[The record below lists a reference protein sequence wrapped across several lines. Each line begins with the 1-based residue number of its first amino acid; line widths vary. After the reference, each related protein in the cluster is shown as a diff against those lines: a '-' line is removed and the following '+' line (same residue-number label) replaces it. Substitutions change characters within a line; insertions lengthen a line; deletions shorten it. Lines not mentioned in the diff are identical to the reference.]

1 MISSTYGDK
10 VDESI
15 ADTRQEESMMQQRNV
30 AVAVAVAEDSLLIC
44 LKIYE
49 QVRD

>member
-1 MISSTYGDK
+1 MTSSTYGDK

-15 ADTRQEESMMQQRNV
+15 ADTRQEESMMQQRD
-30 AVAVAVAEDSLLIC
+30 VAVAVAEDSLLIC